1 MGYANNE
8 LSDNFKAVSAMF
20 NGVGTIVDG
29 QKGIYIS
36 QIEVVGDD
44 TFTVSKDNVVQIQF
58 LKPNGALDKAYGYHK
73 GDTNRSF
80 KNKGDGWFNSS
91 NELCADDKDVF
102 IPLGQGLWVNGKS
115 ASYKFKSSGEVEQ
128 DTVQDDL
135 TASFRMLS
143 NPYPTDIKISQ
154 IEVTGDETFT
164 VSKDNVVQIQFLK
177 PNGSLDKAF
186 GYHKGDTNRSFKGKG
201 DGWFNSSNELCKD
214 DKDITIPAGTAVW
227 VNGKSADYKLKI
239 VTPFEDAE

>member
-1 MGYANNE
+1 
-8 LSDNFKAVSAMF
+8 MF
-20 NGVGTIVDG
+20 NGVGTVVNG

-36 QIEVVGDD
+36 QIEVIGADE
-44 TFTVSKDNVVQIQF
+44 FSVSKDNIVEIQL
-58 LKPNGALDKAYGYHK
+58 LKPNGSTDKVYGYHK

-80 KNKGDGWFNSS
+80 KNKGDGWFNDS
-91 NELCADDKDVF
+91 NERCVDDKDVF

-115 ASYKFKSSGEVEQ
+115 VNYKFVSSGEVEQ

-135 TASFRMLS
+135 TANFRMLS

-154 IEVTGDETFT
+154 IEVTGDDEFS
-164 VSKDNVVQIQFLK
+164 VSKDNIVEIQLLK
-177 PNGSLDKAF
+177 PNGSTDKVY
-186 GYHKGDTNRSFKGKG
+186 GYHKGDTNRSFKNKG
-201 DGWFNSSNELCKD
+201 DGWFNDSNERCVD
-214 DKDITIPAGTAVW
+214 DKDVTIPAGTAMW